1 MSISVE
7 IPWKFDLSAAPEF
20 IAGILTAGFLPKSE
34 HIIVDFQKL
43 HFIRPEGVTL
53 LCNTIQWLL
62 KRGVKVDFTLP
73 SYGSAPGSD
82 NPIKYLDDIGFFHIY
97 LKRKLF
103 SAGGGRASASDIKIL
118 SYQEYYA
125 WLENEF
131 IPWISRRTQRDS
143 GGFAELKV
151 CIHEIFNNIR
161 DHSQE
166 MIGCFFSQHYPREHR
181 IHISISDFGVGI
193 PFNIQQVRPELSD
206 GDALCAAVTEGF
218 STKSSQ
224 RNRGAGL
231 DILLQNIVSNFSGRM
246 EILSLRGRL
255 LAQKAEG
262 DITISSESTDTYYP
276 GTLIKIEVDDR
287 LIYIA
292 QEEEDFTW

>member
-1 MSISVE
+1 MST
-7 IPWKFDLSAAPEF
+7 APVF
-20 IAGILTAGFLPKSE
+20 IAGVLDAEFLPKSDQ
-34 HIIVDFQKL
+34 ITVDFREL

-53 LCNTIQWLL
+53 LCNTIQWLS
-62 KRGVKVDFTLP
+62 KRGVKVGFTWP
-73 SYGSAPGSD
+73 SYDSTPDQS
-82 NPIKYLDDIGFFHIY
+82 NPIKYLDDIGFFQLY
-97 LKRKLF
+97 LKRRLF
-103 SAGGGRASASDIKIL
+103 SVGEGRASASDIKIL

-131 IPWISRRTQRDS
+131 IPWISRRTRRDS
-143 GGFAELKV
+143 AGFAELKV
-151 CIHEIFNNIR
+151 CIHEIFNNIM

-166 MIGCFFSQHYPREHR
+166 MIGCFVSQHYPREHR

-193 PFNIQQVRPELSD
+193 PFNIQQLHPELSD
-206 GDALCAAVTEGF
+206 GDALRAAVVEGF

-231 DILLQNIVSNFSGRM
+231 DILLQNVVSNFKGRM

-255 LAQKAEG
+255 LAQKADG
-262 DITISSESTDTYYP
+262 DIDISSESTSAYYP
-276 GTLIKIEVDDR
+276 GTLIKLEVDDR
-287 LIYIA
+287 LIYVA